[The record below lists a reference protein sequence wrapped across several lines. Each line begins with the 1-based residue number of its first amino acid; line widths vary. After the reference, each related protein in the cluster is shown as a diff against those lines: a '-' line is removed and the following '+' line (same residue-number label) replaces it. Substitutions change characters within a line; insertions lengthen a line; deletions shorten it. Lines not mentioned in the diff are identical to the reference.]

1 MVGCLRGNETPEGS
15 DPEFEELIAS
25 GDLEEAAR
33 RLDQIIFSRDDDD
46 NDDDEGSV
54 SDQISEACSDEHF
67 SQDFYGAMLLIFPG
81 TPRSTVFSYTS
92 EILLIAACAINSQL
106 ADDPSITQELAEECG
121 NPVSQEASCAG
132 IAGSWIASGGEGDM
146 YQTCTAMDDLI
157 SSNMEG
163 WLEDAVRDAIR
174 ELLAPEVTV

>member
-1 MVGCLRGNETPEGS
+1 MVGCFRGNEAPEGS
-15 DPEFEELIAS
+15 DPEFEELVAS
-25 GDLEEAAR
+25 GRIEEAAR
-33 RLDQIIFSRDDDD
+33 RLDQIVFSGEEYDD
-46 NDDDEGSV
+46 GSV
-54 SDQISEACSDEHF
+54 SDQISDACSEEHF
-67 SQDFYGAMLLIFPG
+67 SQDFYEAMLLVLPG
-81 TPRSTVFSYTS
+81 TPRSAILSYTF
-92 EILLIAACAINSQL
+92 EILLISVCVINSQL